1 MEVYHKSVLTEEVLR
16 GLKIYPS
23 GVYVD
28 ATYGG
33 GGHSREILKKLN
45 KDGKLFG
52 FDQERSI

>member
-1 MEVYHKSVLTEEVLR
+1 MIKIMEVYHKSILTEEVLR

-33 GGHSREILKKLN
+33 GGI
-45 KDGKLFG
+45 
-52 FDQERSI
+52 QEKF

>member
-1 MEVYHKSVLTEEVLR
+1 MEVYHKSVLTEEVLK

-33 GGHSREILKKLN
+33 GGHSREILK
-45 KDGKLFG
+45 
-52 FDQERSI
+52 S